1 MKNEQN
7 SLGFSKFRELMDLW
21 DGIVLKETVENEID
35 KFLTHKEIVMFF
47 IYPIKK
53 DGRDKTNAKK
63 LYGATED
70 GRLTFAQMKNPNPG
84 DPVKQNDSFQAFD
97 LETLLAH
104 SDEPDDIQRIK
115 IFDKKD
121 LKKIKVVS
129 QDFAVRRLAKL
140 RLAKKIKPINDPED
154 KKVTIDDE

>member
-1 MKNEQN
+1 
-7 SLGFSKFRELMDLW
+7 MDLW

-35 KFLTHKEIVMFF
+35 KFLTHKQIVMFF
-47 IYPIKK
+47 VYPIKR
-53 DGRDKTNAKK
+53 DGKENVSAKK

-70 GRLTFAQMKNPNPG
+70 GRLTFAQMKNPNPD

-129 QDFAVRRLAKL
+129 QDFAVKRLAKL